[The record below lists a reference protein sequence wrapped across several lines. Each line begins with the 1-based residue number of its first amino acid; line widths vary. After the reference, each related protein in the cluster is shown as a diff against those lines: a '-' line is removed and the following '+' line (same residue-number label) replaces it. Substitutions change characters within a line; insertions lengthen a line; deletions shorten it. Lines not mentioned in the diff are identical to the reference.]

1 MKKALSVLL
10 AFVLL
15 VACCFTVSAEV
26 TEAKAPTNYL
36 WVKTEDAANP
46 SSITYTITLEDLKG
60 NTDFR
65 VFADIMFEDVV
76 ANDGGVAFVN
86 LYSYNEA
93 GELIEWTDW
102 ATQNTEG
109 VVQGKWATMDYNW
122 TVPEGFAYATLS
134 IGCWNA
140 TGTVNI
146 GAINLSCNKEMIV
159 NIAFSTGVDLNAE
172 NVSGNNV
179 NADNQGINWDVVL
192 PEVDEPGFVNI
203 AKDCPVYIFGN
214 SDPSKDGDEAKSG
227 HGIYHGRLTDGVV
240 PEPGLIGD
248 WFGFNHGAN
257 VMDKSTTS
265 IDGISGRGTGRIRI
279 DLGEEKDF
287 NKVRV
292 NFWGPQNLQYGV
304 CRVAVM
310 KAYYG
315 NSENFA
321 EATPFADILFDTT
334 ADSGWGATNEQE
346 ITTARYV
353 FVEILFDGTTWGMIS
368 EIQVLSPELIEDPE
382 ESSEE
387 PSVEEPSKEE
397 SKEESKPAEESK
409 EESKPAPT
417 PKTGDAGMIA
427 LAVVSVITLA
437 GVVIVKK
444 SR

>member
-1 MKKALSVLL
+1 MKKALSILL
-10 AFVLL
+10 AFVMIA
-15 VACCFTVSAEV
+15 ACCFTASAEV
-26 TEAKAPTNYL
+26 TEAKAPMNYL

-46 SSITYTITLEDLKG
+46 SSITFKFTLDDLKG
-60 NTDFR
+60 NKDFR
-65 VFADIMFEDVV
+65 IFADIMFENVAVV
-76 ANDGGVAFVN
+76 GDGGVAFVN

-93 GELIEWTDW
+93 GELIDWADW

-109 VVQGKWATMDYNW
+109 VEQGKWATMDYNW
-122 TVPEGFAYATLS
+122 TVPEGFAYATIS
-134 IGCWNA
+134 VGCWNA
-140 TGTVNI
+140 TGTVNV

-159 NIAFSTGVDLNAE
+159 NIAFSTGVDLNAA
-172 NVSGNNV
+172 NVSGYNV

-192 PEVDEPGFVNI
+192 PAVDEPGFVNI
-203 AKDCPVYIFGN
+203 ALNCPVYIFGN
-214 SDPSKDGDEAKSG
+214 SDPSKDGDEATSG

-257 VMDKSTTS
+257 VMDKSTTT

-279 DLGEEKDF
+279 DLGEEKEF
-287 NKVRV
+287 NKIRV

-304 CRVAVM
+304 CRVALM

-315 NSENFA
+315 NSENFS
-321 EATPFADILFDTT
+321 EATPFADILHDTT
-334 ADSGWGATNEQE
+334 ADFGWGATNEQE

-368 EIQVLSPELIEDPE
+368 EIQVLSPELIEDDPE
-382 ESSEE
+382 ESSEA
-387 PSVEEPSKEE
+387 PVEE
-397 SKEESKPAEESK
+397 SKEESKTEPK
-409 EESKPAPT
+409 EESKQPT

-427 LAVVSVITLA
+427 LAIVSVITLA
-437 GVVIVKK
+437 GVMVVKK